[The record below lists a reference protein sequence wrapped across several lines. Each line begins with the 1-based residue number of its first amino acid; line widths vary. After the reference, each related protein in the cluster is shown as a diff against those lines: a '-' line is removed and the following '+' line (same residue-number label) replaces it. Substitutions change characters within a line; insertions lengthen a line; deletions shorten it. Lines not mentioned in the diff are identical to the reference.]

1 MSAAMRVIAWRLLV
15 SGALIAVALALH
27 AAGV

>member
-1 MSAAMRVIAWRLLV
+1 MSAAMRVIVWRLV
-15 SGALIAVALALH
+15 ASGILIAAALALR

>member
-1 MSAAMRVIAWRLLV
+1 MSAAMRVIAWRLV
-15 SGALIAVALALH
+15 ASGILIAAALALH

>member
-1 MSAAMRVIAWRLLV
+1 MSAAMRVILRRLAA
-15 SGALIAVALALH
+15 SGVLIAAALALH